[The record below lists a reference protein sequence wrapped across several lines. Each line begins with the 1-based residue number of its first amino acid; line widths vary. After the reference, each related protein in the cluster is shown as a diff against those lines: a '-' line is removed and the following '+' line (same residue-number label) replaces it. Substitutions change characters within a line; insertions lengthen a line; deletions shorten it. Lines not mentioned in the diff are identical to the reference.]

1 MGRRADGGILWLACR
16 GLLKLTHNVHWPM
29 FAPSCTCTMYRWNVR
44 SWYWCW
50 CCSAGRLWQVWAATL
65 GLRDV
70 LQWLSVPQQIQFK
83 IAFLAFICVRG
94 AGPTC
99 LPTRLHTDS
108 STNLSDRAG
117 LRCAGCRDL
126 AVLRTAMEVLRKRSF
141 HVAAQVSSAV
151 PCRLLYTGHRC
162 CRQAASQVSH
172 TATDGGA
179 TTSAYHCRT
188 TSIRCARPHSLELSA
203 RRPPCTAGL
212 WVP

>member
-1 MGRRADGGILWLACR
+1 MSTGPCLHHPARAQCIDETSVADTDAGAVMLAGC
-16 GLLKLTHNVHWPM
+16 GKCEH
-29 FAPSCTCTMYRWNVR
+29 
-44 SWYWCW
+44 
-50 CCSAGRLWQVWAATL
+50 ATL

-70 LQWLSVPQQIQFK
+70 LQWLSVPQQIQFN

-179 TTSAYHCRT
+179 TTSAIHCRT
-188 TSIRCARPHSLELSA
+188 TSIRCAWPHSLELSA
-203 RRPPCTAGL
+203 GRPPCTAGL
-212 WVP
+212 